1 MLCTTCRTVYCV
13 TLYDVQLQVTYSR
26 GEYVLVIQLL
36 FFSIRILYRQKISNH
51 IAYVFCFIS
60 STAVLIAIKLYY
72 IAGDILTVLKCI
84 RVTKL

>member
-1 MLCTTCRTVYCV
+1 MLCATCRTVYCV
-13 TLYDVQLQVTYSR
+13 TLHDVQLQVIYSR
-26 GEYVLVIQLL
+26 GEIRTSDTIIV
-36 FFSIRILYRQKISNH
+36 FNIRILYRKKISNY

-60 STAVLIAIKLYY
+60 STAVLIAIKSYY